1 MEARHLLKQLKDDG
15 WYLGDTD
22 GASRQYIHP
31 EGRGVITVCV
41 RFTDELGPDSLAAAT
56 TPATKD
62 ARTGAAGAGAGAQLA
77 AGPAAVIETTRTGVS
92 AYSSDVTGC
101 VATGAAEADVRERLR
116 EAWGLHMRRLRTGT
130 GGAAPRDS

>member
-41 RFTDELGPDSLAAAT
+41 RFTDELGPDSLTAAT
-56 TPATKD
+56 TPATKAD
-62 ARTGAAGAGAGAQLA
+62 SPGGAGAGVTPDAE
-77 AGPAAVIETTRTGVS
+77 PAVVIEKTRSGVS
-92 AYSSDVTGC
+92 AYSSNVTGC
-101 VATGAAEADVRERLR
+101 VATGAEEADVRERLS
-116 EAWGLHMRRLRTGT
+116 EAWGLHMKRLRAGT
-130 GGAAPRDS
+130 GGVAPRDP